1 MYNEWSLEVFY
12 KGIDDPKL
20 QADMEK
26 LDSVI
31 SDYKAA
37 VAKLDPAKPAE
48 SLRNVILI
56 NEEMAVL
63 TRRLSGYFSLRR
75 SANSADAEGAK
86 YTTKIQAMTAGTAK
100 DSVVFQKF
108 VGSIDDLEA
117 VLDRDE
123 LLSQYKFYFSQI
135 KNAVS
140 HKIGDEAEDL
150 FAQLNLSGGKAW
162 GSMYDY
168 LTATL
173 EVEYDGKITS
183 LPVVRGLA
191 EHPDKEVRKAA
202 FEAELASYKKVK
214 DPIAF
219 ALNSIK
225 AQVNTEAKLR
235 GYESPLAMT
244 LEQSRLQKE
253 TLDAMLQ
260 AMRES
265 LPKFREYLKHKAK
278 LLGYEG
284 GLPWYEILA
293 PMGDSEGS
301 SFTVEEAHAYLVE
314 HFSTFAPDLAE
325 MVKRAFKEEWIDF
338 YPRAGKVGGAFCS
351 NLPFA
356 NQSRILTNFAGT
368 FGSVTTLAHELGHAY
383 HGQQISDHRP
393 LNTSYTMPVAETAS
407 NFNEL
412 IIVNDAIEK
421 AEGDAKI
428 ALIEAQVQDSTQII
442 VDIYSRFLFE
452 DEVFRRRADTFLYAD
467 DLEQIMIG
475 AQKQAF
481 GDGLDPDNLHTYM
494 WCCKSHY
501 YSAGL
506 SYYNFPYAFGGLF
519 SRGLYAQ
526 YLEEGEA
533 FLPKYRALLKA
544 TTVETV
550 ENVAKI
556 ADIDLT
562 KPDFW
567 RKSLKTI
574 TDQIDLFIKETT
586 K

>member
-301 SFTVEEAHAYLVE
+301 SFTV
-314 HFSTFAPDLAE
+314 
-325 MVKRAFKEEWIDF
+325 
-338 YPRAGKVGGAFCS
+338 
-351 NLPFA
+351 
-356 NQSRILTNFAGT
+356 
-368 FGSVTTLAHELGHAY
+368 
-383 HGQQISDHRP
+383 
-393 LNTSYTMPVAETAS
+393 
-407 NFNEL
+407 
-412 IIVNDAIEK
+412 
-421 AEGDAKI
+421 
-428 ALIEAQVQDSTQII
+428 
-442 VDIYSRFLFE
+442 
-452 DEVFRRRADTFLYAD
+452 
-467 DLEQIMIG
+467 
-475 AQKQAF
+475 
-481 GDGLDPDNLHTYM
+481 
-494 WCCKSHY
+494 
-501 YSAGL
+501 
-506 SYYNFPYAFGGLF
+506 
-519 SRGLYAQ
+519 
-526 YLEEGEA
+526 
-533 FLPKYRALLKA
+533 
-544 TTVETV
+544 
-550 ENVAKI
+550 
-556 ADIDLT
+556 
-562 KPDFW
+562 
-567 RKSLKTI
+567 
-574 TDQIDLFIKETT
+574 
-586 K
+586 